1 MKSLKKWLK
10 ERWLKN
16 RGWTKSWY
24 PFQMDDPFFS
34 RRTCY
39 AVWHH
44 PCLLSVGGLDWALE
58 IERRLAEAMV
68 IE

>member
-24 PFQMDDPFFS
+24 PFQMDDPF
-34 RRTCY
+34 
-39 AVWHH
+39 
-44 PCLLSVGGLDWALE
+44 
-58 IERRLAEAMV
+58 LAAGRAMRFGTTR
-68 IE
+68 IC

>member
-1 MKSLKKWLK
+1 MNILKKWLK

-24 PFQMDDPFFS
+24 PFQRSDPLFNP
-34 RRTCY
+34 RICY

-44 PCLLSVGGLDWALE
+44 PRQSSVGDLDWALE
-58 IERRLAEAMV
+58 VEGRV
-68 IE
+68 SKGT